1 MLSSAE
7 QEQDGDTGDGYGGDN
22 TSAESAAIARG
33 AARTAA
39 SRGTRTIMAGRLPV
53 SSSSVV
59 SKASKTITRAKP
71 TPRVIPRIPKAPR
84 IRVPKA
90 RANTIARASDRA
102 AKGFDV
108 LTAGLEQNDET
119 TKGAQTNANDTSSK
133 KKSTSSSIRKSATQV
148 LQQVSSFGKIFV
160 TNTILGIAVFATYE
174 EVIEHVAPSEHAT
187 LHHMHNNM
195 IAETEADD
203 TRDDADDNDS
213 VATTTDVM
221 DRATLPQHCLAG
233 LMAGTSHAVLS
244 LVMMVKRSN
253 ADAATSNIH
262 HSNTTIPNLIER
274 QKPIHLQYPAL
285 NYSAAY
291 ILHHSLAHCVLFGS
305 YQLTKRVLIERVGRS
320 GSSNNDTL
328 LHVGSIALA
337 GGLAGQS
344 QHVTSHLSEQCL
356 GLIDEV
362 RYTSTSSFL
371 RRLKHA
377 TWPTWR
383 STWLAFPP
391 SAIGFLAFEYGRVI
405 LDH

>member
-1 MLSSAE
+1 MSSAE

-39 SRGTRTIMAGRLPV
+39 ARGTRTIMAGRLPV

-174 EVIEHVAPSEHAT
+174 EVIEHVAPSEQT

-203 TRDDADDNDS
+203 TRDDADENYS
-213 VATTTDVM
+213 VTTTTDVM

-253 ADAATSNIH
+253 ADAATSTIH

-305 YQLTKRVLIERVGRS
+305 YQWTKRVLIERVGRS

-391 SAIGFLAFEYGRVI
+391 SAIGFLAFEYGRFI